1 MGNKKLDKSPA
12 FQFYPDK
19 WESHTA
25 HLSDY
30 AYRIYHRI
38 ICWMWQH
45 SEDKCSIQ
53 ANDAAIAIVLAQPCE
68 RITDAMRE
76 INNMH
81 MPLLKKR
88 GNRWLSGGL
97 QKEAKKQKERRKKA
111 QDSAKARWDKDL
123 GNDKKGSKRN
133 ANASIEHSSPS
144 PSPSPIPITINKDK
158 STHDRLLE
166 IFKKEIPSLP
176 KPGRKSAGSRE
187 KALLARFKDLDQDFD
202 AWQKLCARIESSD
215 FLAGRTDNQF
225 SCGID
230 WVLKP
235 ANFAKITEGN
245 YDNKTNRGNNGRS
258 TQNPQR
264 KTGYITATDNP
275 ENDWDAVVK
284 KQRSEN
290 VQGK

>member
-76 INNMH
+76 INNVH

-97 QKEAKKQKERRKKA
+97 QKEAIKQKERRKKA
-111 QDSAKARWDKDL
+111 QDSAKARWHKDL
-123 GNDKKGSKRN
+123 GNDKKASERN

-144 PSPSPIPITINKDK
+144 PSPSPPPNKSNSINTITCNKLIELFREHAPSMPK
-158 STHDRLLE
+158 PLNKMQAKR
-166 IFKKEIPSLP
+166 KKE
-176 KPGRKSAGSRE
+176 
-187 KALLARFKDLDQDFD
+187 LLARFKDLDEDET
-202 AWQKLCARIESSD
+202 AWIEFCKKIEASD
-215 FLAGRTDNQF
+215 FVTSRKADQTFRPGL
-225 SCGID
+225 D

-235 ANFAKITEGN
+235 EFFTKIMEGN
-245 YDNKTNRGNNGRS
+245 YDNDRDSRYTS
-258 TQNPQR
+258 TGDDLESLNF
-264 KTGYITATDNP
+264 
-275 ENDWDAVVK
+275 
-284 KQRSEN
+284 
-290 VQGK
+290 